1 MKRILL
7 LTFGLA
13 ASAFLSA
20 QTADKWEHVYGGSG
34 TEYGYSVK
42 SCLDQGYIVAGTSST
57 AGISDGYVVRTDS
70 LGLVMWSKY
79 YIGNNVD
86 VLRSIRLLPDSG
98 FVMAGYSNSQGNG
111 GYDGWVIRADKNG
124 DTLWT
129 RYIGTPDWDFFYDV
143 YPTWDSGFVFSGG
156 TYGLGN
162 GDEDMYFVKLDK
174 NGNTVWTKTYGGTKT
189 DEAHGIVQTGDSMIA
204 ACGFS
209 HSLGDT
215 LGDSWILRMD
225 MNGDTLWTR
234 TIPGYDNKEDKC
246 WGICDNYS
254 TGRVFICGQVQIT
267 AGNED
272 PYFATY
278 FYNGNFQFIDAS
290 GGAQDEIFRSIVAR
304 PNGTCAALGSNFT
317 TGAGMGDMFLFH
329 NRNTWTSTTYGTLQV
344 DEGFGL
350 DLAHD
355 DGYIACGYTE
365 GFNSVL
371 PNMYLIKID
380 TNGVTT
386 GVLGIHQL
394 LAPAAPSGSANVYPN
409 PGQNEISVTF
419 SSESPITG
427 EISMTVYDLSGRQ
440 VLTVPATN
448 WHSDSDKSAYCIVN
462 TAALPQGVYQYFLSD
477 ANDIKAL
484 GKLVI
489 TR

>member
-1 MKRILL
+1 MKRIL
-7 LTFGLA
+7 FFIFSLA

-20 QTADKWEHVYGGSG
+20 QTADKWEQVYGGSG
-34 TEYGYSVK
+34 TDYGYSVK

-111 GYDGWVIRADKNG
+111 GYDGWAIRTDKNG

-189 DEAHGIVQTGDSMIA
+189 DEARGIVETSDSMLA

-209 HSLGDT
+209 HSLGDS

-225 MNGDTLWTR
+225 MNGDTVWTR
-234 TIPGYDNKEDKC
+234 TTGQTTSADKA
-246 WGICDNYS
+246 WGIGACNPYQRIYVVGETFQNGNSDAYIHCVSFSGALIFDVVSGLAPQDVYYGIVVRNDAS
-254 TGRVFICGQVQIT
+254 TGVIGTTFSYG
-267 AGNED
+267 GGYGD
-272 PYFATY
+272 MWF
-278 FYNGNFQFIDAS
+278 FKDYNG
-290 GGAQDEIFRSIVAR
+290 
-304 PNGTCAALGSNFT
+304 
-317 TGAGMGDMFLFH
+317 
-329 NRNTWTSTTYGTLQV
+329 WTVTTYGTLQA
-344 DEGFGL
+344 DGGYGIDFT
-350 DLAHD
+350 HD
-355 DGYIACGYTE
+355 GGYISCGFTE
-365 GFNSVL
+365 GYNSVL
-371 PNMYLIKID
+371 PNVYLVKAD
-380 TNGVTT
+380 ST
-386 GVLGIHQL
+386 GYSTGLLGIQDQPTEINPL
-394 LAPAAPSGSANVYPN
+394 TVSVYPN
-409 PGQNEISVTF
+409 PSGDACFLTLASANPLQGDLQLNLFDMAGRAVTENSTAEWTIQNS
-419 SSESPITG
+419 
-427 EISMTVYDLSGRQ
+427 R
-440 VLTVPATN
+440 
-448 WHSDSDKSAYCIVN
+448 
-462 TAALPQGVYQYFLSD
+462 TANCRLDVHALPEGIYLYTVSD
-477 ANDIKAL
+477 ENGFRHS
-484 GKLVI
+484 GKLI
-489 TR
+489 ISR